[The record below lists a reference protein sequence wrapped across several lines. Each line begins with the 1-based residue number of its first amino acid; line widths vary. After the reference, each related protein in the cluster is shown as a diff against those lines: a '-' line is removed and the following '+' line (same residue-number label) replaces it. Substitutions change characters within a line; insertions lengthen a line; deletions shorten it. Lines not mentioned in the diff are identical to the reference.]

1 MTDDVP
7 ARVLEVLRDMLDA
20 PALGPDD
27 DFFAAGGSSLL
38 VVRIIA
44 RLKQEG
50 VRLTARTF
58 IADSRVGAI
67 MSAATPLPATS
78 S

>member
-7 ARVLEVLRDMLDA
+7 ARVLEVLREMLND
-20 PALGPDD
+20 PALSATD

-38 VVRIIA
+38 VVRVIA

-50 VRLTARTF
+50 VQLSARTF

-67 MSAATPLPATS
+67 MSAAGPF
-78 S
+78 